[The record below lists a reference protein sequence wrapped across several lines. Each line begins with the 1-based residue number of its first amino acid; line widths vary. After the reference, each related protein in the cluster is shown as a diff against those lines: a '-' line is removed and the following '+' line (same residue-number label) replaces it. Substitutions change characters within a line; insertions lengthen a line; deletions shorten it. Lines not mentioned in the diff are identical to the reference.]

1 LRQSIGLFGVAIIQG
16 HHVDLM
22 SLQLMEAL
30 FSGSPMLL
38 GSMALY
44 NYRLIQ
50 DMMKGFSMQA
60 RPTSLSQFQA
70 QGLRN
75 TCQKALA
82 ISVLG
87 LTLVGLPGCFPVVA
101 TGVVT
106 GAVSVSDRR
115 TTGAQ
120 AEDLAIEIKA
130 FNRFRERFKSN
141 QVSLSVVSFNR
152 IALVTGYV
160 PDEATKAEAAR
171 LVSSIENVRTS
182 FNEIMVGLPPS
193 IRTYGSDTIL
203 TTRVKAS
210 MLEAKD
216 LQANVIKVYT
226 ESSTVFL
233 MGIVTEREANRAAD
247 IASRVSGVRRVVR
260 AFETI
265 SEADLSR
272 MQLQT
277 GGNNP
282 AATTPKPAPA
292 SPGSVPGAQSA
303 GGAAATPTNDGNAV
317 VTPIR

>member
-1 LRQSIGLFGVAIIQG
+1 
-16 HHVDLM
+16 
-22 SLQLMEAL
+22 
-30 FSGSPMLL
+30 MLL

-44 NYRLIQ
+44 NRGFCR
-50 DMMKGFSMQA
+50 DTTKGFTMLAS
-60 RPTSLSQFQA
+60 PTNLSRFQT
-70 QGLRN
+70 QGLRYL
-75 TCQKALA
+75 CQKALV

-87 LTLVGLPGCFPVVA
+87 ITAIGLAGCFPVVA

-106 GAVSVSDRR
+106 GALSVSDRR

-120 AEDLAIEIKA
+120 AEDQAIEIKA
-130 FNRFRERFKSN
+130 FNRFRERFKSS
-141 QVSLSVVSFNR
+141 QISLSVVSFNR

-171 LVSSIENVRTS
+171 LVSSIENVRNS
-182 FNEIMVGLPPS
+182 LNEIVVGLPPS
-193 IRTYGSDTIL
+193 IRTYGSDIVL

-216 LQANVIKVYT
+216 LQAQVIKVYT

-282 AATTPKPAPA
+282 AAGPPKSTPP
-292 SPGSVPGAQSA
+292 SSGSVPNPPSA
-303 GGAAATPTNDGNAV
+303 GGAAAIPTNDGNAV

>member
-1 LRQSIGLFGVAIIQG
+1 
-16 HHVDLM
+16 
-22 SLQLMEAL
+22 
-30 FSGSPMLL
+30 MLL

-44 NYRLIQ
+44 NYGFCR
-50 DMMKGFSMQA
+50 DTTKGFTMLAS
-60 RPTSLSQFQA
+60 PTNLSRFQT
-70 QGLRN
+70 QGLRYL
-75 TCQKALA
+75 CQKALVISALGITA
-82 ISVLG
+82 IG
-87 LTLVGLPGCFPVVA
+87 LAGCFPVVA
-101 TGVVT
+101 TGIVT
-106 GAVSVSDRR
+106 GALSVSDRR

-120 AEDLAIEIKA
+120 AEDQAIEIKA
-130 FNRFRERFKSN
+130 FNRFRERFKSG
-141 QVSLSVVSFNR
+141 QISLSVVSFNR

-171 LVSSIENVRTS
+171 LVSSIENVKNS
-182 FNEIMVGLPPS
+182 LNEIVVGLPPS

-216 LQANVIKVYT
+216 LQAQVIKVYT

-272 MQLQT
+272 MHLQT

-282 AATTPKPAPA
+282 AAGPPKSTPPSSGSAPN
-292 SPGSVPGAQSA
+292 PPSA
-303 GGAAATPTNDGNAV
+303 GGAAAIPTNDGNAV

>member
-1 LRQSIGLFGVAIIQG
+1 MLA
-16 HHVDLM
+16 
-22 SLQLMEAL
+22 
-30 FSGSPMLL
+30 SPT
-38 GSMALY
+38 
-44 NYRLIQ
+44 N
-50 DMMKGFSMQA
+50 
-60 RPTSLSQFQA
+60 LSRFQT
-70 QGLRN
+70 QGLRYL
-75 TCQKALA
+75 CQKALV
-82 ISVLG
+82 ISVLSIMAIG
-87 LTLVGLPGCFPVVA
+87 LAGCFPVVA

-106 GAVSVSDRR
+106 GALSVSDRR

-120 AEDLAIEIKA
+120 AEDQAIEIKA
-130 FNRFRERFKSN
+130 FNRFRERFKSS
-141 QVSLSVVSFNR
+141 QISLSVVSFNR

-171 LVSSIENVRTS
+171 LVSSIENVRNS
-182 FNEIMVGLPPS
+182 LNEIVVGLPPS
-193 IRTYGSDTIL
+193 IRTYGSDTVL

-216 LQANVIKVYT
+216 LQAQVIKVYT

-282 AATTPKPAPA
+282 AAGPPKSTPP
-292 SPGSVPGAQSA
+292 SSGSVPNPPSA
-303 GGAAATPTNDGNAV
+303 GGAAAIPTNDGNAV
-317 VTPIR
+317 VTPIRYRPDLLGSHN

>member
-1 LRQSIGLFGVAIIQG
+1 
-16 HHVDLM
+16 
-22 SLQLMEAL
+22 
-30 FSGSPMLL
+30 
-38 GSMALY
+38 MALY
-44 NYRLIQ
+44 NRGFCR
-50 DMMKGFSMQA
+50 DTTKGFTMLAS
-60 RPTSLSQFQA
+60 PTNLSRFQT
-70 QGLRN
+70 QGLRYL
-75 TCQKALA
+75 CQKALV
-82 ISVLG
+82 ISVLSIMAIG
-87 LTLVGLPGCFPVVA
+87 LAGCFPVVA

-106 GAVSVSDRR
+106 GALSVSDRR

-120 AEDLAIEIKA
+120 AEDQTIEIKA
-130 FNRFRERFKSN
+130 FNRFRERFKSS
-141 QVSLSVVSFNR
+141 QISLSVVSFNR

-171 LVSSIENVRTS
+171 LVSSIENVRNS
-182 FNEIMVGLPPS
+182 LNEIVVGLPPS

-216 LQANVIKVYT
+216 LQAQVIKVYT

-282 AATTPKPAPA
+282 AAGPPKSTPP
-292 SPGSVPGAQSA
+292 SSGSVPNPPSA
-303 GGAAATPTNDGNAV
+303 GGAAAIPTNDGNAV

>member
-1 LRQSIGLFGVAIIQG
+1 
-16 HHVDLM
+16 
-22 SLQLMEAL
+22 
-30 FSGSPMLL
+30 
-38 GSMALY
+38 MALY
-44 NYRLIQ
+44 NYGFCR
-50 DMMKGFSMQA
+50 DTTKGFTMLAS
-60 RPTSLSQFQA
+60 PTNLSRFQT
-70 QGLRN
+70 QGLRDL
-75 TCQKALA
+75 CQKALV

-87 LTLVGLPGCFPVVA
+87 ITAIGLAGCFPVVA

-106 GAVSVSDRR
+106 GALSVSDRR

-120 AEDLAIEIKA
+120 AEDQAIEIKA
-130 FNRFRERFKSN
+130 FNRFRERFKSS
-141 QVSLSVVSFNR
+141 QISLSVVSFNR

-171 LVSSIENVRTS
+171 LVSSIENVKNS
-182 FNEIMVGLPPS
+182 LNEIVVGLPPS

-216 LQANVIKVYT
+216 LQAQVIKVYT

-272 MQLQT
+272 MHLQT

-282 AATTPKPAPA
+282 AAGPPKSTPPSSGSAPN
-292 SPGSVPGAQSA
+292 PPSA
-303 GGAAATPTNDGNAV
+303 GGAAAIPTNDGNAV

>member
-1 LRQSIGLFGVAIIQG
+1 ML
-16 HHVDLM
+16 
-22 SLQLMEAL
+22 LQLMASL

-44 NYRLIQ
+44 NRGFCR
-50 DMMKGFSMQA
+50 DTTKGFTMLAS
-60 RPTSLSQFQA
+60 PTNLSRFQT
-70 QGLRN
+70 QGLRYL
-75 TCQKALA
+75 CQKALV
-82 ISVLG
+82 ISVLSIMAIG
-87 LTLVGLPGCFPVVA
+87 LAGCFPVVA

-106 GAVSVSDRR
+106 GALSVSDRR

-120 AEDLAIEIKA
+120 AEDQAIEIKA
-130 FNRFRERFKSN
+130 FNRFRERFKSS
-141 QVSLSVVSFNR
+141 QISLSVVSFNR

-171 LVSSIENVRTS
+171 LVSSIENVRNS
-182 FNEIMVGLPPS
+182 LNEIVVGLPPS
-193 IRTYGSDTIL
+193 IRTYGSDTVL

-216 LQANVIKVYT
+216 LQAQVIKVYT

-282 AATTPKPAPA
+282 AAGPPKSTPP
-292 SPGSVPGAQSA
+292 SSGSVPNPPSA
-303 GGAAATPTNDGNAV
+303 GGAAAIPTNDGNAV

>member
-1 LRQSIGLFGVAIIQG
+1 
-16 HHVDLM
+16 
-22 SLQLMEAL
+22 
-30 FSGSPMLL
+30 MLL

-44 NYRLIQ
+44 NRGFCR
-50 DMMKGFSMQA
+50 DTTKGFTMLAS
-60 RPTSLSQFQA
+60 PTNLSRFQT
-70 QGLRN
+70 QGLRYL
-75 TCQKALA
+75 CQKALV

-87 LTLVGLPGCFPVVA
+87 ITAIGLAGCFPVVA

-106 GAVSVSDRR
+106 GALSVSDRR

-120 AEDLAIEIKA
+120 AEDQAIEIKA
-130 FNRFRERFKSN
+130 FNRFRERFKSG
-141 QVSLSVVSFNR
+141 QISLSVVSFNR

-171 LVSSIENVRTS
+171 LVSSIENVKNS
-182 FNEIMVGLPPS
+182 LNEIVVGLPPS

-216 LQANVIKVYT
+216 LQAQVIKVYT

-272 MQLQT
+272 MHLQT

-282 AATTPKPAPA
+282 AAGPPKSTPPSSGSAPN
-292 SPGSVPGAQSA
+292 PPSA
-303 GGAAATPTNDGNAV
+303 GGAAAIPTNDGNAV

>member
-1 LRQSIGLFGVAIIQG
+1 
-16 HHVDLM
+16 
-22 SLQLMEAL
+22 
-30 FSGSPMLL
+30 
-38 GSMALY
+38 MALY
-44 NYRLIQ
+44 NYGFCR
-50 DMMKGFSMQA
+50 DTTKGFTMLAS
-60 RPTSLSQFQA
+60 PTNLSRFQT
-70 QGLRN
+70 QGLRDL
-75 TCQKALA
+75 CQKALV

-87 LTLVGLPGCFPVVA
+87 ITAIGLAGCFPVVA

-106 GAVSVSDRR
+106 GALSVSDRR

-120 AEDLAIEIKA
+120 AEDQAIEIKA
-130 FNRFRERFKSN
+130 FNRFRERFKSS
-141 QVSLSVVSFNR
+141 QISLSVVSFNR

-171 LVSSIENVRTS
+171 LVSSIENVKNS
-182 FNEIMVGLPPS
+182 LNEIVVGLPPS

-216 LQANVIKVYT
+216 LQAQVIKVYT

-282 AATTPKPAPA
+282 AAGPPKSTPPSSGSAPN
-292 SPGSVPGAQSA
+292 PPSA
-303 GGAAATPTNDGNAV
+303 GGAAAIPTNDGNAV

>member
-1 LRQSIGLFGVAIIQG
+1 
-16 HHVDLM
+16 
-22 SLQLMEAL
+22 
-30 FSGSPMLL
+30 MLL

-44 NYRLIQ
+44 NRGFCR
-50 DMMKGFSMQA
+50 DTTKGFTMLAS
-60 RPTSLSQFQA
+60 PTNLSRFQT
-70 QGLRN
+70 QGLRYL
-75 TCQKALA
+75 CQKALV
-82 ISVLG
+82 ISVLSIMAIG
-87 LTLVGLPGCFPVVA
+87 LAGCFPVVA

-106 GAVSVSDRR
+106 GALSVSDRR

-120 AEDLAIEIKA
+120 AEDQAIEIKA
-130 FNRFRERFKSN
+130 FNRFRERFKSS
-141 QVSLSVVSFNR
+141 QISLSVVSFNR

-171 LVSSIENVRTS
+171 LVSSIENVRNS
-182 FNEIMVGLPPS
+182 LNEIVVGLPPS
-193 IRTYGSDTIL
+193 IRTYGSDTVL

-216 LQANVIKVYT
+216 LQAQVIKVYT

-272 MQLQT
+272 MQVQT

-282 AATTPKPAPA
+282 AAGPPKSTPP
-292 SPGSVPGAQSA
+292 SSGSVPNPPSA
-303 GGAAATPTNDGNAV
+303 GGAAAIPTNDGNAV

>member
-1 LRQSIGLFGVAIIQG
+1 
-16 HHVDLM
+16 
-22 SLQLMEAL
+22 
-30 FSGSPMLL
+30 MLL

-44 NYRLIQ
+44 NYGFCR
-50 DMMKGFSMQA
+50 DTTKGFTMLAS
-60 RPTSLSQFQA
+60 PTNLLRFQT
-70 QGLRN
+70 QGLRDL
-75 TCQKALA
+75 CQKALV

-87 LTLVGLPGCFPVVA
+87 ITAIGLAGCFPVVA

-106 GAVSVSDRR
+106 GALSVSDRR

-120 AEDLAIEIKA
+120 AEDQAIEIKA
-130 FNRFRERFKSN
+130 FNRFRERFKSG
-141 QVSLSVVSFNR
+141 QISLSVVSFNR

-171 LVSSIENVRTS
+171 LVSSIENVKNS
-182 FNEIMVGLPPS
+182 LNEIVVGLPPS

-216 LQANVIKVYT
+216 LQAQVIKVYT

-272 MQLQT
+272 MHLQT

-282 AATTPKPAPA
+282 AAGPPKSTPPSSGSAPN
-292 SPGSVPGAQSA
+292 PPSA
-303 GGAAATPTNDGNAV
+303 GGAAAIPTNDGNAV

>member
-1 LRQSIGLFGVAIIQG
+1 ML
-16 HHVDLM
+16 
-22 SLQLMEAL
+22 LQLMASL

-44 NYRLIQ
+44 NRGFCR
-50 DMMKGFSMQA
+50 DTTKGFTMLAS
-60 RPTSLSQFQA
+60 PTNLSRFQT
-70 QGLRN
+70 QGLRDL
-75 TCQKALA
+75 CQKALV

-87 LTLVGLPGCFPVVA
+87 ITAIGLAGCFPVVA

-106 GAVSVSDRR
+106 GALSVSDRR

-120 AEDLAIEIKA
+120 AEDQTIEIKA
-130 FNRFRERFKSN
+130 FNRFRERFKSS
-141 QVSLSVVSFNR
+141 QISLSVVSFNR

-171 LVSSIENVRTS
+171 LVSSIENVRNS
-182 FNEIMVGLPPS
+182 LNEVVVGLPPS

-216 LQANVIKVYT
+216 LQAQVIKVYT

-282 AATTPKPAPA
+282 AAGPPKSTPP
-292 SPGSVPGAQSA
+292 SSGSVPNPPSA
-303 GGAAATPTNDGNAV
+303 GGAAAIPTNDGNAV

>member
-1 LRQSIGLFGVAIIQG
+1 
-16 HHVDLM
+16 
-22 SLQLMEAL
+22 
-30 FSGSPMLL
+30 MLL

-44 NYRLIQ
+44 NYGFCR
-50 DMMKGFSMQA
+50 DTTKGFTMLAS
-60 RPTSLSQFQA
+60 PTNLSRFQT
-70 QGLRN
+70 QGLRDL
-75 TCQKALA
+75 CQKALV

-87 LTLVGLPGCFPVVA
+87 ITAIGLAGCFPVVA
-101 TGVVT
+101 TGIVT
-106 GAVSVSDRR
+106 GALSVSDRR

-120 AEDLAIEIKA
+120 AEDQTIEIKA
-130 FNRFRERFKSN
+130 FNRFRERFKSS
-141 QVSLSVVSFNR
+141 QISLSVVSFNR

-171 LVSSIENVRTS
+171 LVSSIENVRNS
-182 FNEIMVGLPPS
+182 LNEVVVGLPPS

-216 LQANVIKVYT
+216 LQAQVIKVYT

-272 MQLQT
+272 MHLQT

-282 AATTPKPAPA
+282 AAGPPKSTPPSSGSAPN
-292 SPGSVPGAQSA
+292 PPSA
-303 GGAAATPTNDGNAV
+303 GGAAAIPTNDGNAV

>member
-1 LRQSIGLFGVAIIQG
+1 
-16 HHVDLM
+16 
-22 SLQLMEAL
+22 
-30 FSGSPMLL
+30 
-38 GSMALY
+38 MALY
-44 NYRLIQ
+44 NRGFCR
-50 DMMKGFSMQA
+50 DTTKGFTMLAS
-60 RPTSLSQFQA
+60 PTNLSRFQT
-70 QGLRN
+70 QGLRDL
-75 TCQKALA
+75 CQKALVISALGITA
-82 ISVLG
+82 IG
-87 LTLVGLPGCFPVVA
+87 LAGCFPVVA

-106 GAVSVSDRR
+106 GALSVSDRR

-120 AEDLAIEIKA
+120 AEDQAIEIKA
-130 FNRFRERFKSN
+130 FNRFRERFKSS
-141 QVSLSVVSFNR
+141 QISLSVVSFNR

-171 LVSSIENVRTS
+171 LVSSIENVRNS
-182 FNEIMVGLPPS
+182 LNEVVVGLPPS

-216 LQANVIKVYT
+216 LQAQVIKVYT

-282 AATTPKPAPA
+282 AAGPPKSTPP
-292 SPGSVPGAQSA
+292 SSGSVPNPPSA
-303 GGAAATPTNDGNAV
+303 GGAAAIPTNDGNAV

>member
-1 LRQSIGLFGVAIIQG
+1 
-16 HHVDLM
+16 
-22 SLQLMEAL
+22 
-30 FSGSPMLL
+30 MLL

-44 NYRLIQ
+44 NYGFCR
-50 DMMKGFSMQA
+50 DTTKGFTMLAS
-60 RPTSLSQFQA
+60 PTNLSRFQT
-70 QGLRN
+70 QGLRYL
-75 TCQKALA
+75 CQKALV
-82 ISVLG
+82 ICVLG
-87 LTLVGLPGCFPVVA
+87 ITAIGLAGCFPVVA

-106 GAVSVSDRR
+106 GALSVSDRR

-120 AEDLAIEIKA
+120 AEDQTIEIKA
-130 FNRFRERFKSN
+130 FNRFRERFKSS
-141 QVSLSVVSFNR
+141 QISLSVVSFNR

-171 LVSSIENVRTS
+171 LVSSIENVKNS
-182 FNEIMVGLPPS
+182 LNEIVVGLPPS

-216 LQANVIKVYT
+216 LQAQVIKVYT

-272 MQLQT
+272 MHLQT

-282 AATTPKPAPA
+282 AAGPPKSTPPSSGSAPN
-292 SPGSVPGAQSA
+292 PPSA
-303 GGAAATPTNDGNAV
+303 GGAAAIPTNDGNAV

>member
-1 LRQSIGLFGVAIIQG
+1 
-16 HHVDLM
+16 
-22 SLQLMEAL
+22 
-30 FSGSPMLL
+30 
-38 GSMALY
+38 MALY
-44 NYRLIQ
+44 NRGFCR
-50 DMMKGFSMQA
+50 DTTKGFTMLAS
-60 RPTSLSQFQA
+60 PTNLSRFQT
-70 QGLRN
+70 QGLRYL
-75 TCQKALA
+75 CQKALV
-82 ISVLG
+82 ISVLSIMAIG
-87 LTLVGLPGCFPVVA
+87 LAGCFPVVA

-106 GAVSVSDRR
+106 GALSVSDRR

-120 AEDLAIEIKA
+120 AEDQAIEIKA
-130 FNRFRERFKSN
+130 FNRFRERFKSS
-141 QVSLSVVSFNR
+141 QISLSVVSFNR

-171 LVSSIENVRTS
+171 LVSSIENVRNS
-182 FNEIMVGLPPS
+182 LNEIVVGLPPS
-193 IRTYGSDTIL
+193 IRTYGSDTVL

-216 LQANVIKVYT
+216 LQAQVIKVYT

-282 AATTPKPAPA
+282 AAGPPKSTPP
-292 SPGSVPGAQSA
+292 SSGSVPNPPSA
-303 GGAAATPTNDGNAV
+303 GGAAAIPTNDGNAV

>member
-1 LRQSIGLFGVAIIQG
+1 
-16 HHVDLM
+16 
-22 SLQLMEAL
+22 
-30 FSGSPMLL
+30 
-38 GSMALY
+38 MALY
-44 NYRLIQ
+44 NYGFCR
-50 DMMKGFSMQA
+50 DTTKGFTMLAS
-60 RPTSLSQFQA
+60 PTNLSRFQT
-70 QGLRN
+70 QGLRDL
-75 TCQKALA
+75 CQKALV

-87 LTLVGLPGCFPVVA
+87 ITAIGLAGCFPVVA

-106 GAVSVSDRR
+106 GALSVSDRR

-120 AEDLAIEIKA
+120 AEDQAIEIKA
-130 FNRFRERFKSN
+130 FNRFRERFKSS
-141 QVSLSVVSFNR
+141 QISLSVVSFNR

-171 LVSSIENVRTS
+171 LVSSIENVKNS
-182 FNEIMVGLPPS
+182 INEIVVGLPPS

-203 TTRVKAS
+203 TIRVKAS

-216 LQANVIKVYT
+216 LQAQVIKVYT

-260 AFETI
+260 AIETI

-272 MQLQT
+272 MHLQT

-282 AATTPKPAPA
+282 AAGPPKSTPPSSGFAPN
-292 SPGSVPGAQSA
+292 PPSA
-303 GGAAATPTNDGNAV
+303 GGAAAIPTNDGNAV

>member
-1 LRQSIGLFGVAIIQG
+1 
-16 HHVDLM
+16 
-22 SLQLMEAL
+22 
-30 FSGSPMLL
+30 MLL

-44 NYRLIQ
+44 NRGFCR
-50 DMMKGFSMQA
+50 DTTKGFTMLAS
-60 RPTSLSQFQA
+60 PTNLSRFQT
-70 QGLRN
+70 QGLRYL
-75 TCQKALA
+75 CQKALV

-87 LTLVGLPGCFPVVA
+87 ITAIGLAGCFPVVA

-106 GAVSVSDRR
+106 GALSVSDRR

-120 AEDLAIEIKA
+120 AEDQAIEIKA
-130 FNRFRERFKSN
+130 FNRFRERFKSS
-141 QVSLSVVSFNR
+141 QISLSVVSFNR

-171 LVSSIENVRTS
+171 LVSSIENVRNS
-182 FNEIMVGLPPS
+182 LNEVVVGLPPS

-216 LQANVIKVYT
+216 LQAQVIKVYT

-272 MQLQT
+272 MHLQT

-282 AATTPKPAPA
+282 AAGPPKSTPP
-292 SPGSVPGAQSA
+292 SSGSVPNPPSA
-303 GGAAATPTNDGNAV
+303 GGAAAIPTNDGNAV

>member
-1 LRQSIGLFGVAIIQG
+1 
-16 HHVDLM
+16 
-22 SLQLMEAL
+22 
-30 FSGSPMLL
+30 
-38 GSMALY
+38 MALY
-44 NYRLIQ
+44 NRGFCR
-50 DMMKGFSMQA
+50 DTTKGFTMLAS
-60 RPTSLSQFQA
+60 PTNLSRFQT
-70 QGLRN
+70 QGLRYL
-75 TCQKALA
+75 CQKALV

-87 LTLVGLPGCFPVVA
+87 ITAIGLAGCFPVVA

-106 GAVSVSDRR
+106 GALSVSDRR

-120 AEDLAIEIKA
+120 AEDQAIEIKA
-130 FNRFRERFKSN
+130 FNRFRERFKSS
-141 QVSLSVVSFNR
+141 QISLSVVSFNR

-160 PDEATKAEAAR
+160 PDEATKAEAVR
-171 LVSSIENVRTS
+171 LVSSIENVRNS
-182 FNEIMVGLPPS
+182 LNEVVVGLPPS

-216 LQANVIKVYT
+216 LQAQVIKVYT

-282 AATTPKPAPA
+282 AAGPPKSTPP
-292 SPGSVPGAQSA
+292 SSGSVPNPPSA
-303 GGAAATPTNDGNAV
+303 GGAAAIPTNDGNAV

>member
-1 LRQSIGLFGVAIIQG
+1 
-16 HHVDLM
+16 
-22 SLQLMEAL
+22 
-30 FSGSPMLL
+30 MLL

-44 NYRLIQ
+44 NRGFCR
-50 DMMKGFSMQA
+50 DTTKGFTMLAS
-60 RPTSLSQFQA
+60 PTNLSRFQT
-70 QGLRN
+70 QGLRYL
-75 TCQKALA
+75 CQKALV

-87 LTLVGLPGCFPVVA
+87 ITAIGLAGCFPLVA

-106 GAVSVSDRR
+106 GALSVSDRR

-120 AEDLAIEIKA
+120 AEDQTIEIKA
-130 FNRFRERFKSN
+130 FNRFRERFKSS
-141 QVSLSVVSFNR
+141 QISLSVVSFNR

-171 LVSSIENVRTS
+171 LVSSIENVRNS
-182 FNEIMVGLPPS
+182 LNEVVVGLPPS

-216 LQANVIKVYT
+216 LQAQVIKVYT

-282 AATTPKPAPA
+282 AAGPPKSTPP
-292 SPGSVPGAQSA
+292 SSGSVPNPPSA
-303 GGAAATPTNDGNAV
+303 GGAAALPTNDGNAG
-317 VTPIR
+317 VTPMR

>member
-1 LRQSIGLFGVAIIQG
+1 
-16 HHVDLM
+16 
-22 SLQLMEAL
+22 
-30 FSGSPMLL
+30 MLL

-44 NYRLIQ
+44 NLGFCR
-50 DMMKGFSMQA
+50 DTTKGFTMLAS
-60 RPTSLSQFQA
+60 PTNLSRFQT
-70 QGLRN
+70 QGLRYL
-75 TCQKALA
+75 CQKALV

-87 LTLVGLPGCFPVVA
+87 ITAIGLAGCFPVVA

-106 GAVSVSDRR
+106 GALSVSDRR

-120 AEDLAIEIKA
+120 AEDQTIEIKA
-130 FNRFRERFKSN
+130 FNRFRERFKSS
-141 QVSLSVVSFNR
+141 QISLSVVSFNR

-171 LVSSIENVRTS
+171 LVSSIENVRNS
-182 FNEIMVGLPPS
+182 LNEIVVGLPPS

-216 LQANVIKVYT
+216 LQAQVIKVYT

-282 AATTPKPAPA
+282 AAGPPKSTPP
-292 SPGSVPGAQSA
+292 SSGSVPNPPSA
-303 GGAAATPTNDGNAV
+303 GGAAAIPTNDGNAV

>member
-1 LRQSIGLFGVAIIQG
+1 
-16 HHVDLM
+16 
-22 SLQLMEAL
+22 
-30 FSGSPMLL
+30 
-38 GSMALY
+38 MALY
-44 NYRLIQ
+44 NRGFCR
-50 DMMKGFSMQA
+50 DTTKGFTMLAS
-60 RPTSLSQFQA
+60 PTNLSRFQT
-70 QGLRN
+70 QGLRDL
-75 TCQKALA
+75 CQKALVISALGITA
-82 ISVLG
+82 IG
-87 LTLVGLPGCFPVVA
+87 LAGCFPVVA

-106 GAVSVSDRR
+106 GALSVSDRR

-120 AEDLAIEIKA
+120 AEDQAIEIKA
-130 FNRFRERFKSN
+130 FNRFRERFKSS
-141 QVSLSVVSFNR
+141 QISLSVVSFNR

-171 LVSSIENVRTS
+171 LVSSIENVRNS
-182 FNEIMVGLPPS
+182 LNEVVVGLPPS

-216 LQANVIKVYT
+216 LQVQVIKVYT

-272 MQLQT
+272 MHLQT

-282 AATTPKPAPA
+282 AAGPPKSTPPSSGSAPN
-292 SPGSVPGAQSA
+292 PPSA
-303 GGAAATPTNDGNAV
+303 GGAAAIPTNDGNAV

>member
-1 LRQSIGLFGVAIIQG
+1 
-16 HHVDLM
+16 LM
-22 SLQLMEAL
+22 LLQLMASL

-44 NYRLIQ
+44 NRGFCR
-50 DMMKGFSMQA
+50 DTTKGFTMLAS
-60 RPTSLSQFQA
+60 PTNLSRFQT
-70 QGLRN
+70 QGLRYL
-75 TCQKALA
+75 CQKALV

-87 LTLVGLPGCFPVVA
+87 ITAIGLAGCFPVVA

-106 GAVSVSDRR
+106 GALSVSDRR

-120 AEDLAIEIKA
+120 AEDQTIEIKA
-130 FNRFRERFKSN
+130 FNRFRERFKSS
-141 QVSLSVVSFNR
+141 QISLSVVSFNR

-171 LVSSIENVRTS
+171 LVSSIENVRNS
-182 FNEIMVGLPPS
+182 LNEVVVGLPPS

-216 LQANVIKVYT
+216 LQAQVIKVYT

-282 AATTPKPAPA
+282 AAGPPKSTPP
-292 SPGSVPGAQSA
+292 SSGSVPNPPSA
-303 GGAAATPTNDGNAV
+303 GGAAAIPTNDGNAV

>member
-1 LRQSIGLFGVAIIQG
+1 
-16 HHVDLM
+16 
-22 SLQLMEAL
+22 
-30 FSGSPMLL
+30 MLL

-44 NYRLIQ
+44 NRGFCR
-50 DMMKGFSMQA
+50 DTTKGLTMLAS
-60 RPTSLSQFQA
+60 PTNLSRFQT
-70 QGLRN
+70 QGLRYL
-75 TCQKALA
+75 CQKALV

-87 LTLVGLPGCFPVVA
+87 ITAIGLAGCFPVVA

-106 GAVSVSDRR
+106 GALSVSDRR

-120 AEDLAIEIKA
+120 AEDQTIEIKA
-130 FNRFRERFKSN
+130 FNRFRERFKSS
-141 QVSLSVVSFNR
+141 QISLSVVSFNR

-171 LVSSIENVRTS
+171 LVSSIENVRNS
-182 FNEIMVGLPPS
+182 LNEVVVGLPPS

-216 LQANVIKVYT
+216 LQAQVIKVYT

-282 AATTPKPAPA
+282 AAGPPKSTPP
-292 SPGSVPGAQSA
+292 SSGSVPNPPSA
-303 GGAAATPTNDGNAV
+303 GGAAAIPTNDGNAV

>member
-1 LRQSIGLFGVAIIQG
+1 
-16 HHVDLM
+16 
-22 SLQLMEAL
+22 
-30 FSGSPMLL
+30 MLL

-44 NYRLIQ
+44 NRGFCR
-50 DMMKGFSMQA
+50 DTTKGFTMLAS
-60 RPTSLSQFQA
+60 PTNLSRFQT
-70 QGLRN
+70 QGLRYL
-75 TCQKALA
+75 CQKALV
-82 ISVLG
+82 ISVLSIMAIG
-87 LTLVGLPGCFPVVA
+87 LAGCFPVVA

-106 GAVSVSDRR
+106 GALSVSDRR

-120 AEDLAIEIKA
+120 AEDQAIEIKA
-130 FNRFRERFKSN
+130 FNRFRERFKSS
-141 QVSLSVVSFNR
+141 QISLSVVSFNR

-171 LVSSIENVRTS
+171 LVSSIENVRNS
-182 FNEIMVGLPPS
+182 LNEIVVGLPPS
-193 IRTYGSDTIL
+193 IRTYGSDTVL

-216 LQANVIKVYT
+216 LQAQVIKVYT

-282 AATTPKPAPA
+282 AAGPPKSTPP
-292 SPGSVPGAQSA
+292 SSGSVPNPPSA
-303 GGAAATPTNDGNAV
+303 GGAAAIPTNDGNAV

>member
-1 LRQSIGLFGVAIIQG
+1 
-16 HHVDLM
+16 
-22 SLQLMEAL
+22 
-30 FSGSPMLL
+30 
-38 GSMALY
+38 MALY
-44 NYRLIQ
+44 NYGFCR
-50 DMMKGFSMQA
+50 DTTKGFTMLAS
-60 RPTSLSQFQA
+60 PTNLSRFQT
-70 QGLRN
+70 QGLRDL
-75 TCQKALA
+75 CQKALV

-87 LTLVGLPGCFPVVA
+87 ITAIGLAGCFPVVA

-106 GAVSVSDRR
+106 GALSVSDRR

-120 AEDLAIEIKA
+120 AEDQTIEIKA
-130 FNRFRERFKSN
+130 FNRFRERFKSS
-141 QVSLSVVSFNR
+141 QISLSVVSFNR

-171 LVSSIENVRTS
+171 LVSSIENVKNS
-182 FNEIMVGLPPS
+182 LNEIVVGLPPS

-216 LQANVIKVYT
+216 LQAQVIKVYT

-272 MQLQT
+272 MHLQT

-282 AATTPKPAPA
+282 AAGPPKSTPPSSGSAPN
-292 SPGSVPGAQSA
+292 PPSA
-303 GGAAATPTNDGNAV
+303 GGAAAIPTNDGNAV

>member
-1 LRQSIGLFGVAIIQG
+1 
-16 HHVDLM
+16 
-22 SLQLMEAL
+22 
-30 FSGSPMLL
+30 MLL

-44 NYRLIQ
+44 NYGFCR
-50 DMMKGFSMQA
+50 DTTKGFTMLAS
-60 RPTSLSQFQA
+60 PTNLSRFQT
-70 QGLRN
+70 QGLRYL
-75 TCQKALA
+75 CQKALV

-87 LTLVGLPGCFPVVA
+87 ITAIGLAGCFPVVA

-106 GAVSVSDRR
+106 GALSVSDRR

-120 AEDLAIEIKA
+120 AEDQTIEIKA
-130 FNRFRERFKSN
+130 FNRFRERFKSS
-141 QVSLSVVSFNR
+141 QISLSVVSFNR

-171 LVSSIENVRTS
+171 LVSSIENVKNS
-182 FNEIMVGLPPS
+182 LNEIVVGLPPS

-216 LQANVIKVYT
+216 LQAQVIKVYT

-272 MQLQT
+272 MHLQT

-282 AATTPKPAPA
+282 AAGPPKSTPPSSGSAPN
-292 SPGSVPGAQSA
+292 PPSA
-303 GGAAATPTNDGNAV
+303 GGAAAIPTNDGNAV

>member
-1 LRQSIGLFGVAIIQG
+1 ML
-16 HHVDLM
+16 
-22 SLQLMEAL
+22 LQLMASL

-44 NYRLIQ
+44 NRGFCR
-50 DMMKGFSMQA
+50 DTTKGFTMLAS
-60 RPTSLSQFQA
+60 PTNLSRFQT
-70 QGLRN
+70 QGLRYL
-75 TCQKALA
+75 CQKALV

-87 LTLVGLPGCFPVVA
+87 ITAIGLAGCFPVVA

-106 GAVSVSDRR
+106 GALSVSDRR

-120 AEDLAIEIKA
+120 AEDQAIEIKA
-130 FNRFRERFKSN
+130 FNRFRERFKSS
-141 QVSLSVVSFNR
+141 QISLSVVSFNR

-171 LVSSIENVRTS
+171 LVSSIENVRNS
-182 FNEIMVGLPPS
+182 LNEVVVGLPPS

-216 LQANVIKVYT
+216 LQAQVIKVYT

-282 AATTPKPAPA
+282 AAGPPKSTPP
-292 SPGSVPGAQSA
+292 SSGSVPNPPSA
-303 GGAAATPTNDGNAV
+303 GGAAAIPTNDGNAV

>member
-1 LRQSIGLFGVAIIQG
+1 
-16 HHVDLM
+16 
-22 SLQLMEAL
+22 
-30 FSGSPMLL
+30 L

-44 NYRLIQ
+44 NRGFCR
-50 DMMKGFSMQA
+50 DTTKGFTMLAS
-60 RPTSLSQFQA
+60 PTNLSRFQT
-70 QGLRN
+70 QGLRYL
-75 TCQKALA
+75 CQKALV

-87 LTLVGLPGCFPVVA
+87 ITAIGLAGCFPVVA

-106 GAVSVSDRR
+106 GALSVSDRR

-120 AEDLAIEIKA
+120 AEDQAIEIKA
-130 FNRFRERFKSN
+130 FNRFRERFKSS
-141 QVSLSVVSFNR
+141 QISLSVVSFNR

-171 LVSSIENVRTS
+171 LVSSIENVRNS
-182 FNEIMVGLPPS
+182 LNEIVVGLPPS
-193 IRTYGSDTIL
+193 IRTYGSDTVL

-216 LQANVIKVYT
+216 LQAQVIKVYT

-282 AATTPKPAPA
+282 AAGPPKSTPP
-292 SPGSVPGAQSA
+292 SSGSVPNPPSA
-303 GGAAATPTNDGNAV
+303 GGAAAIPTNDGNAV

>member
-1 LRQSIGLFGVAIIQG
+1 
-16 HHVDLM
+16 
-22 SLQLMEAL
+22 
-30 FSGSPMLL
+30 
-38 GSMALY
+38 MALY
-44 NYRLIQ
+44 NRGFCR
-50 DMMKGFSMQA
+50 DTTKGFTMLAS
-60 RPTSLSQFQA
+60 PTNLSRFQT
-70 QGLRN
+70 QGLRYL
-75 TCQKALA
+75 CQKALV
-82 ISVLG
+82 ICVLG
-87 LTLVGLPGCFPVVA
+87 ITAIGLAGCFPVVA

-106 GAVSVSDRR
+106 GALSVSDRR

-120 AEDLAIEIKA
+120 AEDQAIEIKA
-130 FNRFRERFKSN
+130 FNRFRERFKSG
-141 QVSLSVVSFNR
+141 QISLSVVSFNR

-171 LVSSIENVRTS
+171 LVSSIENVKNS
-182 FNEIMVGLPPS
+182 LNEIVVGLPPS

-216 LQANVIKVYT
+216 LQAQVIKVYT

-272 MQLQT
+272 MHLQT

-282 AATTPKPAPA
+282 AAGPPKSTPPSSGSAPN
-292 SPGSVPGAQSA
+292 PPSA
-303 GGAAATPTNDGNAV
+303 GGAAAIPTNDGNAV

>member
-1 LRQSIGLFGVAIIQG
+1 
-16 HHVDLM
+16 
-22 SLQLMEAL
+22 
-30 FSGSPMLL
+30 MLL

-44 NYRLIQ
+44 NRGFCR
-50 DMMKGFSMQA
+50 DTTKGFTMLAS
-60 RPTSLSQFQA
+60 PTNLSRFQT
-70 QGLRN
+70 QGLRYL
-75 TCQKALA
+75 CQKALV

-87 LTLVGLPGCFPVVA
+87 LTAIGLAGCFPVVA

-106 GAVSVSDRR
+106 GALSVSDRR

-120 AEDLAIEIKA
+120 AEDQAIEIKA
-130 FNRFRERFKSN
+130 FNRFRERFKSS
-141 QVSLSVVSFNR
+141 QISLSVVSFNR

-171 LVSSIENVRTS
+171 LVSSIENVRNS
-182 FNEIMVGLPPS
+182 LNEVVVGLPPS

-216 LQANVIKVYT
+216 LQAQVIKVYT

-277 GGNNP
+277 GGYNP
-282 AATTPKPAPA
+282 AAGPPKSTPP
-292 SPGSVPGAQSA
+292 SSGSVPNPPSA
-303 GGAAATPTNDGNAV
+303 GGAAAIPTNDGNAV

>member
-1 LRQSIGLFGVAIIQG
+1 
-16 HHVDLM
+16 
-22 SLQLMEAL
+22 
-30 FSGSPMLL
+30 MLL

-44 NYRLIQ
+44 NRGFCR
-50 DMMKGFSMQA
+50 DTTKGFTMLAS
-60 RPTSLSQFQA
+60 PTNLSRFQT
-70 QGLRN
+70 QGLRYL
-75 TCQKALA
+75 CQKALV

-87 LTLVGLPGCFPVVA
+87 ITAIGLAGCFPVVA

-106 GAVSVSDRR
+106 GALSVSDRR

-120 AEDLAIEIKA
+120 AEDQAIEIKA
-130 FNRFRERFKSN
+130 FNRFRKRFKSS
-141 QVSLSVVSFNR
+141 QISLSVVSFNR

-171 LVSSIENVRTS
+171 LVSSIENVRNS
-182 FNEIMVGLPPS
+182 LNEVVVGLPPS

-216 LQANVIKVYT
+216 LQAQVIKVYT

-282 AATTPKPAPA
+282 AAGPPKSTPP
-292 SPGSVPGAQSA
+292 SSGSVPNPPSA
-303 GGAAATPTNDGNAV
+303 GGAAAIPTNDGNAV

>member
-1 LRQSIGLFGVAIIQG
+1 
-16 HHVDLM
+16 
-22 SLQLMEAL
+22 
-30 FSGSPMLL
+30 MLL

-44 NYRLIQ
+44 NRGFCR
-50 DMMKGFSMQA
+50 DTTKGFIMLAS
-60 RPTSLSQFQA
+60 PTNLSRFQT
-70 QGLRN
+70 QGLRYL
-75 TCQKALA
+75 CQKALV
-82 ISVLG
+82 ICVLG
-87 LTLVGLPGCFPVVA
+87 ITAIGLAGCFPVVA

-106 GAVSVSDRR
+106 GALSVSDRR

-120 AEDLAIEIKA
+120 AEDQTIEIKA
-130 FNRFRERFKSN
+130 FNRFRERFKSS
-141 QVSLSVVSFNR
+141 QISLSVVSFNR

-171 LVSSIENVRTS
+171 LVSSIENVRNS
-182 FNEIMVGLPPS
+182 LNEVVVGLPPS

-203 TTRVKAS
+203 TIRVKAS

-216 LQANVIKVYT
+216 LQAQVIKVYT

-282 AATTPKPAPA
+282 AAGPPKSTPP
-292 SPGSVPGAQSA
+292 SSGSVPNPPSA
-303 GGAAATPTNDGNAV
+303 GGAAAIPTNDGNAV

>member
-1 LRQSIGLFGVAIIQG
+1 
-16 HHVDLM
+16 
-22 SLQLMEAL
+22 
-30 FSGSPMLL
+30 MLL

-44 NYRLIQ
+44 NRGFCR
-50 DMMKGFSMQA
+50 DTTKGFTMLAS
-60 RPTSLSQFQA
+60 PTNLSRFQT
-70 QGLRN
+70 QGLRYL
-75 TCQKALA
+75 CQKALV
-82 ISVLG
+82 ICVLG
-87 LTLVGLPGCFPVVA
+87 ITAIGLAGCFPVVA

-106 GAVSVSDRR
+106 GALSVSDRR

-120 AEDLAIEIKA
+120 AEDQAIEIKA
-130 FNRFRERFKSN
+130 FNRFRERFKSS
-141 QVSLSVVSFNR
+141 QISLSVVSFNR

-171 LVSSIENVRTS
+171 LVSSIENVRNS
-182 FNEIMVGLPPS
+182 LNEVVVGLPPS

-216 LQANVIKVYT
+216 LQAQVIKVYT

-282 AATTPKPAPA
+282 AAGPPKSTPP
-292 SPGSVPGAQSA
+292 SSGSVPNPPSA
-303 GGAAATPTNDGNAV
+303 GGAAAIPTNDGNAV

>member
-1 LRQSIGLFGVAIIQG
+1 
-16 HHVDLM
+16 
-22 SLQLMEAL
+22 
-30 FSGSPMLL
+30 
-38 GSMALY
+38 MALY
-44 NYRLIQ
+44 NRGFCR
-50 DMMKGFSMQA
+50 DTTKGFTMLAS
-60 RPTSLSQFQA
+60 PTNLSRFQT
-70 QGLRN
+70 QGLRYL
-75 TCQKALA
+75 CQKALV
-82 ISVLG
+82 ISVLSIMAIG
-87 LTLVGLPGCFPVVA
+87 LAGCFPVVA

-106 GAVSVSDRR
+106 GALSVSDRR

-120 AEDLAIEIKA
+120 AEDQAIEIKA
-130 FNRFRERFKSN
+130 FNRFRERFKSS
-141 QVSLSVVSFNR
+141 QISLSVVSFNR

-171 LVSSIENVRTS
+171 LVSSIENVRNS
-182 FNEIMVGLPPS
+182 LNEVVVGLPPS

-216 LQANVIKVYT
+216 LQAQVIKVYT

-282 AATTPKPAPA
+282 AAGPPKSTPP
-292 SPGSVPGAQSA
+292 SSGSVPNPPSA
-303 GGAAATPTNDGNAV
+303 GGAAAIPTNDGNAV

>member
-1 LRQSIGLFGVAIIQG
+1 
-16 HHVDLM
+16 
-22 SLQLMEAL
+22 
-30 FSGSPMLL
+30 MLL

-44 NYRLIQ
+44 NRGFCR
-50 DMMKGFSMQA
+50 DTTKGFTMLAS
-60 RPTSLSQFQA
+60 PTNLSRFQT
-70 QGLRN
+70 QGLRYL
-75 TCQKALA
+75 CQKALV

-87 LTLVGLPGCFPVVA
+87 ITAIGLAGCFPVVA

-106 GAVSVSDRR
+106 GALSVSDRR

-120 AEDLAIEIKA
+120 AEDQAIEIKA
-130 FNRFRERFKSN
+130 FNRFRERFKSS
-141 QVSLSVVSFNR
+141 QISLSVVSFNR

-171 LVSSIENVRTS
+171 LVSSIENVRNS
-182 FNEIMVGLPPS
+182 LNEIVVGLPPS
-193 IRTYGSDTIL
+193 IRTYGSDTVL

-216 LQANVIKVYT
+216 LQAQVIKVYT

-282 AATTPKPAPA
+282 AAGPPKSTPP
-292 SPGSVPGAQSA
+292 SSGSVPNPPSA
-303 GGAAATPTNDGNAV
+303 GGAAAIPTNDGNAV

>member
-1 LRQSIGLFGVAIIQG
+1 
-16 HHVDLM
+16 
-22 SLQLMEAL
+22 
-30 FSGSPMLL
+30 
-38 GSMALY
+38 MALY
-44 NYRLIQ
+44 NRGFCR
-50 DMMKGFSMQA
+50 DTTKGFTMLAS
-60 RPTSLSQFQA
+60 PTNLSRFQT
-70 QGLRN
+70 QGLRDL
-75 TCQKALA
+75 CQMALV

-87 LTLVGLPGCFPVVA
+87 ITAIGLAGCFPVVA

-106 GAVSVSDRR
+106 GALSVSDRR

-120 AEDLAIEIKA
+120 AEDQAIEIKA
-130 FNRFRERFKSN
+130 FNRFRERFKSG
-141 QVSLSVVSFNR
+141 QISLSVVSFNR

-171 LVSSIENVRTS
+171 LVSSIENVKNS
-182 FNEIMVGLPPS
+182 LNEIVVGLPPS

-216 LQANVIKVYT
+216 LQAQVIKVYT

-272 MQLQT
+272 MHLQT

-282 AATTPKPAPA
+282 AAGPPKSTPPSSGSAPN
-292 SPGSVPGAQSA
+292 PPSA
-303 GGAAATPTNDGNAV
+303 GGAAAIPTNDGNAV

>member
-1 LRQSIGLFGVAIIQG
+1 
-16 HHVDLM
+16 
-22 SLQLMEAL
+22 
-30 FSGSPMLL
+30 MLL

-44 NYRLIQ
+44 NYGFCR
-50 DMMKGFSMQA
+50 DTTKGFTMLAS
-60 RPTSLSQFQA
+60 PTNLSRFQT
-70 QGLRN
+70 QGLRDL
-75 TCQKALA
+75 CQKALV

-87 LTLVGLPGCFPVVA
+87 ITAIGLAGCFPVVA

-106 GAVSVSDRR
+106 GALSVSDRR

-130 FNRFRERFKSN
+130 FNRFRERFKSG
-141 QVSLSVVSFNR
+141 QISLSVVSFNR

-171 LVSSIENVRTS
+171 LVSSIENVKNS
-182 FNEIMVGLPPS
+182 LNEIVVGLPPS

-216 LQANVIKVYT
+216 LQAQVIKVYT

-272 MQLQT
+272 MHLQT

-282 AATTPKPAPA
+282 AAGPPKSTPPSSGSAPN
-292 SPGSVPGAQSA
+292 PPSA
-303 GGAAATPTNDGNAV
+303 GGAAAIPTNDGNAV

>member
-1 LRQSIGLFGVAIIQG
+1 
-16 HHVDLM
+16 
-22 SLQLMEAL
+22 
-30 FSGSPMLL
+30 MLL

-44 NYRLIQ
+44 NRGFCR
-50 DMMKGFSMQA
+50 DTTKGFTMLAS
-60 RPTSLSQFQA
+60 PTNLSRFQT
-70 QGLRN
+70 QGLRYL
-75 TCQKALA
+75 CQKALV
-82 ISVLG
+82 ICVLG
-87 LTLVGLPGCFPVVA
+87 ITAIGLAGCFPVVA

-106 GAVSVSDRR
+106 GALSVSDRR

-120 AEDLAIEIKA
+120 AEDQTIEIKA
-130 FNRFRERFKSN
+130 FNRFRERFKSS
-141 QVSLSVVSFNR
+141 QISLSVVSFNR
-152 IALVTGYV
+152 IALVTGHV

-171 LVSSIENVRTS
+171 LVSSIENVRNS
-182 FNEIMVGLPPS
+182 LNEVVVGLPPS

-216 LQANVIKVYT
+216 LQAQVIKVYT

-282 AATTPKPAPA
+282 AAGPPKSTPP
-292 SPGSVPGAQSA
+292 SSGSVPNPPSA
-303 GGAAATPTNDGNAV
+303 GGAAAIPTNDGNAV